1 MRWKKRQAEIERLR
15 RSVPRY
21 RVPFPDLSVEQ
32 RTAPCSNS
40 IAMPGTPT
48 AKWELPADAR
58 RFPVGHSHKQ
68 GYQLITPETPL
79 ADMSG
84 RKT

>member
-1 MRWKKRQAEIERLR
+1 VRWKKRLAEIERLR
-15 RSVPRY
+15 RTVPRY

-32 RTAPCSNS
+32 RTAPCSNNFAAVS
-40 IAMPGTPT
+40 GKRSLPEG
-48 AKWELPADAR
+48 AKMY
-58 RFPVGHSHKQ
+58 PVGHSHKQ

-79 ADMSG
+79 ADMGG